1 MAKKR
6 LSAIQSEW
14 VDLVVFMAKST
25 PKSQTWDLT
34 AQRADFLWGTM
45 SPGER
50 EVAVSTLSRKRVPNK
65 R

>member
-25 PKSQTWDLT
+25 PKSQAWSNAARKADL
-34 AQRADFLWGTM
+34 LWNTM
-45 SPGER
+45 SLAER
-50 EVAVSTLSRKRVPNK
+50 DQAVLALSRKRGLK
-65 R
+65 